1 LLSEEELEQYED
13 DMVYR
18 VQRGTNIYE
27 FDKRKEAVDYAREI
41 SETGEAAM
49 FYETTLAR
57 EQLNYKNGEL
67 ISFRSENIKRGR

>member
-1 LLSEEELEQYED
+1 
-13 DMVYR
+13 MTFR

-27 FDKRKEAVDYAREI
+27 FELRTEAVDYAREI
-41 SETGEAAM
+41 SENGESVM